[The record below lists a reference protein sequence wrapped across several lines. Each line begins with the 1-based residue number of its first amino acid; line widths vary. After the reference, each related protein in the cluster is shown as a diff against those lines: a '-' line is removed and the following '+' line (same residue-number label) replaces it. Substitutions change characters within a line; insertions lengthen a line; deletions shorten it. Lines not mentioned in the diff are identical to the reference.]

1 MRRGL
6 EAMFEDFKSRGFSI
20 TQHQIKRPDRLSGL
34 IGVRAIAMYRA
45 VSTRKAQE
53 HDGKQGGEKGGP
65 KSPKVLMLA
74 LQSWAPRHLEMS
86 RWLRQN
92 LQTLGGLD
100 PLKGGKNL
108 SPTILAARHRA
119 KHGQARIASFRS
131 SPVRFFAGQQKI
143 WPLIVLSCCTAN

>member
-6 EAMFEDFKSRGFSI
+6 EAMFENFKSRGFSI
-20 TQHQIKRPDRLSGL
+20 TQGQIKRPDRLSGL

-65 KSPKVLMLA
+65 KSPNILMLA
-74 LQSWAPRHLEMS
+74 LQSRAPRHLEMS

-92 LQTLGGLD
+92 PQTPGGLD
-100 PLKGGKNL
+100 PLKGGKPNWIIFQRRSIL
-108 SPTILAARHRA
+108 MGACICLWAPTDIQQTSCLPCLPERQSH
-119 KHGQARIASFRS
+119 IA
-131 SPVRFFAGQQKI
+131 
-143 WPLIVLSCCTAN
+143 